1 MQKCNKTKKNIEVN
15 RHQPFS
21 RFRGLVTFPPR
32 REGWLISLYLKNVTQ
47 KMYDKK
53 N

>member
-1 MQKCNKTKKNIEVN
+1 MQKCNTQKKNIEVN
-15 RHQPFS
+15 RTQSFAS
-21 RFRGLVTFPPR
+21 SRGLVTFPPMKT
-32 REGWLISLYLKNVTQ
+32 GWLFSFYLKSVTS

>member
-1 MQKCNKTKKNIEVN
+1 MQKCNTSKNNIEVS
-15 RHQPFS
+15 RTQSFD

-32 REGWLISLYLKNVTQ
+32 RDGWLFSFYLKNVTK